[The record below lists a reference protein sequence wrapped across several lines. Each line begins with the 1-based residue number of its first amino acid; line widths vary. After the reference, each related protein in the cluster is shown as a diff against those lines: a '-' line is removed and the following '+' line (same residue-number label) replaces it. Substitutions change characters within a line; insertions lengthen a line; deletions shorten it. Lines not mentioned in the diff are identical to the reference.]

1 MKIVTNQFR
10 YYPKLLFGVLPLLVL
25 VACDNPAL
33 QPPPSPIRYH
43 FPVDSAYK
51 ALENLNYAY
60 VSRDI
65 GHYLNCFKN
74 DFEFNYLLNG
84 DTLTWGLDTEQEIH
98 QSIFNQVCLSDL
110 TLSGYEEYPWSGDT
124 TGSTLLLP
132 REYDLK
138 VYMVP
143 DSVEYRAQGT
153 AEFICRQDSMGEW
166 YVWQW
171 WDFPDPGKD
180 GWGDIKLLFFK

>member
-1 MKIVTNQFR
+1 MIITRIRLR
-10 YYPKLLFGVLPLLVL
+10 YYPVLLFLAVPILVL
-25 VACDNPAL
+25 IACDNPAL

-51 ALENLNYAY
+51 ALENLTYAY

-74 DFEFNYLLNG
+74 DFEFSYLLNG

-98 QSIFNQVCLSDL
+98 QSIFNQVCLL
-110 TLSGYEEYPWSGDT
+110 NLILSGYEQYTWSGDT
-124 TGSTLLLP
+124 TGSTLVLP

-138 VYMVP
+138 VNMVP

-153 AEFICRQDSMGEW
+153 AEFICRPDSIGEW

-171 WDFPDPGKD
+171 WDYPNPGEE
-180 GWGDIKLLFFK
+180 GWSDIKLLFSK